1 MRRLR
6 ICVFC
11 SANDGLPASF
21 LSEADLFCQE
31 LSQRGGELLYGGSR
45 DGLMGHFAD
54 RALAYGVPVRG
65 ALTSRLD
72 LTSETAHRGL
82 TELVIVKDLFDRK
95 RWFLQESDAFVV
107 FPGGFGTL
115 DEALEVITWKGLG
128 ELDKPI
134 VFVNLE
140 GFWDSTLALFADLA
154 RKKVVRSG
162 ALESFAVVN
171 SAREVFGLIGQRS

>member
-1 MRRLR
+1 MRPLR

-11 SANDGLPASF
+11 SANEGLPLSF

-31 LSQRGGELLYGGSR
+31 LARRGAELLYGGSR

-82 TELVIVKDLFDRK
+82 TELIIVKDLFDRK

-140 GFWDSTLALFADLA
+140 GFWDSTFAMFKDLA
-154 RKKVVRSG
+154 SKKVIRPG
-162 ALESFAVVN
+162 ALESFVSVTKAQ
-171 SAREVFGLIGQRS
+171 EVFKALDGF